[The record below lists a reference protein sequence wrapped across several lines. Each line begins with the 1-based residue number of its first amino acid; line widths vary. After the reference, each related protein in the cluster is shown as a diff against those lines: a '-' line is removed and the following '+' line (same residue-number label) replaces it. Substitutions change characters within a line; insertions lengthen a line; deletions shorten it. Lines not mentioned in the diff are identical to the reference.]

1 MPRPGYREDMTLEAI
16 KDAVVHLSE
25 AEREHFAHWFEE
37 LAEEAWDKQI
47 ERDFSPGGRGAH
59 VVEKIDREIDRAID
73 SGNVTSLEEGLRV
86 RREQRTT
93 K

>member
-1 MPRPGYREDMTLEAI
+1 MPRPVYGEGMTLEAL
-16 KDAVVHLSE
+16 KEAVVHLSE
-25 AEREHFAHWFEE
+25 SEREQFAHWFEE